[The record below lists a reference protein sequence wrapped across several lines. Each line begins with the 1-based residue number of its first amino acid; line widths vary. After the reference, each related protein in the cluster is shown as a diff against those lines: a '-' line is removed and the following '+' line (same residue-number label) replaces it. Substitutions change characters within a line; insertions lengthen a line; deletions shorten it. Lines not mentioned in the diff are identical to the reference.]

1 MDLDCILF
9 KTGSEF
15 LVCKVEDIQGILHVY
30 IRQIE
35 LGWGQNV
42 VFWLDDHIF

>member
-1 MDLDCILF
+1 MENQKDTVLF
-9 KTGSEF
+9 KSGREF
-15 LVCKVEDIQGILHVY
+15 LVCKIEQKDDILHVY

-42 VFWLDDHIF
+42 VFWVDE